1 MKRIESRHIIP
12 LLIAAIIVAATG
24 CSTQKNTAK
33 TRFWHSFKARY
44 NTYYNGSLAYIDGSL
59 EKENGNKDN
68 FTETLPLYTVSNKQ
82 SRELGKANFDR
93 AIEKCQK
100 TIKLHSIKRRPEWT
114 KNRRKTEKD
123 IEWLSRREYNPFLWR
138 AWLLMGRSQF
148 YKGAFDE
155 AASTFA
161 YMGRLYQTQPAIYA
175 KSRAWLAKSYI
186 EEGWL
191 YDAEDVIRGMERDSI
206 HWSARKEWDYTY
218 ADYYIHTGDYAK
230 AVPYLRRV
238 IKHEMRR
245 KQRAREWYLMGQL
258 QGALGNKAEALKAYK
273 KVVRQNPPYEIEF
286 NARIAMTE
294 VLSGAQSKKMIGR
307 LKRMAASDKNKD
319 YLDQVYYA
327 LGNIYMA
334 RQDTANAIS
343 SYERGAAKAT
353 RSGIEKGVLMLRLGD
368 IYWDMERYGDAQRCY
383 GEAIGMLDKE
393 RKDYEQLS
401 ERSKVLD
408 QLVPYTDA
416 VQLQDSLQEL
426 ARMPE
431 AERNAA
437 IDRTI
442 AELKRK
448 EREERRKQQEEDAQ
462 QTISQNSGNNAAQ
475 NNRPNAAQQNQQNAN
490 ALWYFYNPMAVSQGK
505 AAFEKLWGKREN
517 ADNWQRINKTVVAT
531 MQDEPE
537 MSQEQLDSIAH
548 AEAVADS
555 LAQIADSAQNDPHR
569 REYYLAQ
576 IPFSKEQVDAS
587 NKVIEDGLFNS
598 GVIFK
603 DKLDNLPLAEKQ
615 LTRLVSAY
623 TDYERLA
630 DAYYHLYLLYMRKG
644 DAPTADTYVARLKK
658 EYSENEWTIL
668 LSDPHFVE
676 NARFGAAVEDSLYA
690 STYDAF
696 KAARYKEVAANV
708 KVSTQRFPL
717 GANRDKFVFIG
728 GLGKLNEG
736 DADGCLKDM
745 KTVVEKYRQS
755 GVATMAG
762 MIVKGVGE
770 GRRLR
775 GGQFDLAG
783 VWDRRTVVLRDS
795 DSTAVRQLSDDRN
808 AAFVYTIVYRPDSV
822 DENKLLFELARYN
835 FTSYMVRN
843 FEIGV
848 EDADGLHRMTVSGFR
863 NYDEALQY
871 ARQLH
876 AQTSVARLIGN
887 NRTYVI
893 SEPNL
898 PLLGRQYSYTDYE
911 KFYAK
916 HFAPLKT
923 STEPLLTEPDF
934 IAPAK
939 PKNEDEP
946 QDDFDTPSA
955 DTPNN
960 TNVMLEDTPA
970 DTNNTGNTV
979 IMEDKAAPAN
989 AGNTETIIEDKPQQ
1003 ETGNQTVITDLEP
1016 EAKPENKS
1024 ETVIDITKEPNSK
1037 SSVKSEDIKLEPKS
1051 EPKPAVKSEPK
1062 PEVKPEPKPEEKPSA
1077 RKMEDEFYFGD
1088 APTPSQPA
1096 AKDKQKVDDF
1106 DTDEY
1111 YDLEGF

>member
-68 FTETLPLYTVSNKQ
+68 FTEMLPLYTVSNKQ
-82 SRELGKANFDR
+82 SRELGKTNFDR

-218 ADYYIHTGDYAK
+218 ADYCIHTGDYAK

-258 QGALGNKAEALKAYK
+258 QAALGNKAEALKAYK

-462 QTISQNSGNNAAQ
+462 QTISQNSGNNTAQ

-569 REYYLAQ
+569 REYYLAH
-576 IPFSKEQVDAS
+576 IPFTKEQVDAS

-658 EYSENEWTIL
+658 EYPENEWTIL

-745 KTVVEKYRQS
+745 KTVVEKYPQS

-916 HFAPLKT
+916 HFAPLQT

-960 TNVMLEDTPA
+960 TNVLLEDTPA

-1016 EAKPENKS
+1016 ESKP
-1024 ETVIDITKEPNSK
+1024 
-1037 SSVKSEDIKLEPKS
+1037 SVKSEPKSEVVPEIKPEPKS
-1051 EPKPAVKSEPK
+1051 EPKPAVK
-1062 PEVKPEPKPEEKPSA
+1062 PEPKPEERPSA
-1077 RKMEDEFYFGD
+1077 RKIEDEFYFGD
-1088 APTPSQPA
+1088 APAPSQPA
-1096 AKDKQKVDDF
+1096 TKKAQPTAKDKQKNDDF

>member
-68 FTETLPLYTVSNKQ
+68 FTETLPLYTVTNKQ

-258 QGALGNKAEALKAYK
+258 QAALGNKAEALKAYK

-576 IPFSKEQVDAS
+576 IPFTKEQVDAS

-658 EYSENEWTIL
+658 EYPENEWTIL

-745 KTVVEKYRQS
+745 KTVVEKYPQS

-835 FTSYMVRN
+835 FTSYMVRK

-946 QDDFDTPSA
+946 LDDFDTPSA

-960 TNVMLEDTPA
+960 TNVLLEDTPA

-979 IMEDKAAPAN
+979 IMEDKVAPAN

-1003 ETGNQTVITDLEP
+1003 EVGNQTVITDLEP
-1016 EAKPENKS
+1016 EAKP
-1024 ETVIDITKEPNSK
+1024 
-1037 SSVKSEDIKLEPKS
+1037 SVKSEPKSEVIPELKPEPKS
-1051 EPKPAVKSEPK
+1051 EPKPAVKPEPK
-1062 PEVKPEPKPEEKPSA
+1062 PEVKPEEKPSA
-1077 RKMEDEFYFGD
+1077 RKIEDEFYFGD
-1088 APTPSQPA
+1088 APAPSQPA
-1096 AKDKQKVDDF
+1096 TKKAQPATKEKQKDDDF

>member
-68 FTETLPLYTVSNKQ
+68 FTEMLPLYTVSNKQ

-258 QGALGNKAEALKAYK
+258 QAALGNKAEALKAYK

-442 AELKRK
+442 NELKRK

-576 IPFSKEQVDAS
+576 IPFTKEQVDAS

-658 EYSENEWTIL
+658 EYPENEWTIL

-745 KTVVEKYRQS
+745 KTVVEKYPQS

-783 VWDRRTVVLRDS
+783 VWDRRTGVLRDS

-960 TNVMLEDTPA
+960 TNVLLEDTTA

-979 IMEDKAAPAN
+979 IMEDKVVPAN

-1016 EAKPENKS
+1016 E
-1024 ETVIDITKEPNSK
+1024 SK
-1037 SSVKSEDIKLEPKS
+1037 SSVKSEPKSEVVPEIKPEVKS
-1051 EPKPAVKSEPK
+1051 EPKPAVKPEPK
-1062 PEVKPEPKPEEKPSA
+1062 PEVKPEPKPVEKPSA

-1096 AKDKQKVDDF
+1096 TKKAQPTAKDKQKVDDF

>member
-258 QGALGNKAEALKAYK
+258 QAALGNKAEALKAYK

-426 ARMPE
+426 ARIPE

-517 ADNWQRINKTVVAT
+517 ADNWQRVNKTVVAT

-537 MSQEQLDSIAH
+537 MTQEQLDSIAH

-576 IPFSKEQVDAS
+576 IPFTKEQVDAS

-658 EYSENEWTIL
+658 EYPENEWTIL

-676 NARFGAAVEDSLYA
+676 NARFGAVVEDSLYA

-745 KTVVEKYRQS
+745 KTVVEKYPQS

-960 TNVMLEDTPA
+960 TNVLLEDTPA
-970 DTNNTGNTV
+970 DTNSTGNTV
-979 IMEDKAAPAN
+979 IMEDKVAPAN

-1003 ETGNQTVITDLEP
+1003 EVGNQTVITDLEP
-1016 EAKPENKS
+1016 E
-1024 ETVIDITKEPNSK
+1024 SK
-1037 SSVKSEDIKLEPKS
+1037 
-1051 EPKPAVKSEPK
+1051 PK
-1062 PEVKPEPKPEEKPSA
+1062 PEVKPEPKPVEKPSA
-1077 RKMEDEFYFGD
+1077 RQMEDEFYFGD
-1088 APTPSQPA
+1088 APTPSQSATKKSQPT
-1096 AKDKQKVDDF
+1096 AKDKQKDNDF

>member
-12 LLIAAIIVAATG
+12 LLIAAVIVAATG

-68 FTETLPLYTVSNKQ
+68 FTEMLPLYTVTNKQ

-258 QGALGNKAEALKAYK
+258 QAALGNKAEALKAYK

-517 ADNWQRINKTVVAT
+517 ADNWQRVNKTVVAT

-576 IPFSKEQVDAS
+576 IPFTKEQVDAS

-658 EYSENEWTIL
+658 EYPENEWTIL

-745 KTVVEKYRQS
+745 KTVVEKYPQS

-960 TNVMLEDTPA
+960 TNVLLEDTPA

-1003 ETGNQTVITDLEP
+1003 EVDNQTVITDLEP
-1016 EAKPENKS
+1016 ESKP
-1024 ETVIDITKEPNSK
+1024 
-1037 SSVKSEDIKLEPKS
+1037 SVKSEPKSEVIPELKPEPKS
-1051 EPKPAVKSEPK
+1051 EPKPAVKPEPK
-1062 PEVKPEPKPEEKPSA
+1062 PEVKPEEKPSA
-1077 RKMEDEFYFGD
+1077 RKIEDEFYFGD
-1088 APTPSQPA
+1088 APAPSQPA
-1096 AKDKQKVDDF
+1096 TKKAQPTAKDKQKNDDF